1 MDWETLSTRERD
13 ELIAVE
19 LMGWHPER
27 AQKEAPPAY
36 STDLSAAWAVVAK
49 FPRLRFVFE
58 RFEGENGT
66 CSAGFRDMDRRER
79 GASSWWGDADTP
91 AEAICLAALR
101 ASGVLAPSPRR

>member
-13 ELIAVE
+13 ELVAVE
-19 LMGWHPER
+19 IMGWCSER
-27 AQKEAPPAY
+27 AQKETPPAY

-58 RFEGENGT
+58 RFEGENGS
-66 CSAGFRDMDRRER
+66 CSAGFRDMDSTER
-79 GASSWWGDADTP
+79 GASWWGDADTP

-101 ASGVLAPSPRR
+101 ASGILAPSPRV